1 MHGLNVQINAKSDIQ
16 KQTEKKLI
24 VLNNMTTK
32 FQKVVT
38 KDLNDFENNL
48 DNEINNY
55 ILSEDN
61 GDVYKTLINPPYNL
75 KKSQIAKLSTTD
87 ATKRNKIIETKVKAR
102 KKFASPDQIRLDS
115 IMRQIQDFKGNN
127 KMKTRC

>member
-1 MHGLNVQINAKSDIQ
+1 
-16 KQTEKKLI
+16 
-24 VLNNMTTK
+24 MTTK

-102 KKFASPDQIRLDS
+102 KKKFLEDGIKCNI
-115 IMRQIQDFKGNN
+115 IMYLLSS
-127 KMKTRC
+127 CSS